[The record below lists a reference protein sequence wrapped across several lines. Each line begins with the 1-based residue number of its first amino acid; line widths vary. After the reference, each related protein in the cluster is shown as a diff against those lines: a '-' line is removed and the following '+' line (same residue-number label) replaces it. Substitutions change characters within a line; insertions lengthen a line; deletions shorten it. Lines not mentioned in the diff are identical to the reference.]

1 MSTSPLPK
9 AIVAT
14 LSRWQALRKSG
25 WALETARQVHAELGT
40 AVVAAATSGREPLE
54 RALHELAVYL
64 ASLVDG
70 EIAQPTQTQWQRLG
84 QLERAILE
92 LLQAER
98 SSSAADT
105 RKLLLVLAPVTPLWQ
120 DLVSQLAGGSVRVE
134 HHQEVSSLLVRLDP
148 AQLAAVLIDQDH
160 LMDLGSVA
168 DRLEGGRKAESLGAS
183 IIYFNRSRD
192 PEARALALSSGAD
205 ASLEGEDSAF
215 LIARIGELVDIRD
228 GQYRYKVLVVDDDRS
243 QALYCASILGKQGI
257 EVHTETD
264 PTRAIQVL
272 EQTRPDLLLLD
283 LNMPGVDGTELT
295 ARIRDRPEFAL
306 LPIVIL
312 TGEQDDARR
321 YDALRAGGDDYLLK
335 PIRPR
340 HLVTAVVTRARR
352 SRALLGQLAGRQ
364 SQASGGRLV
373 HPGELVRLLRSI
385 GDDPPRP
392 TALVLCG
399 ADNGRL
405 RPVNAHVSVEVEN
418 QHQIALELRG
428 TLKSSEA
435 VAPWPGAGFL
445 FLLECSPE
453 ESQARA
459 DLLRGRLEE
468 ALGKLGHGGSAA
480 SAALVVVP
488 SEAPPSADA
497 LIDLAEN
504 TLTVARHGGGRRVR
518 AALTGTGED
527 LPMELSLAIQ
537 KVLAQEPG
545 ESNMA
550 LRFQPIVPLH
560 GAARPQYHAHLVLR
574 ASGRGDSGERL
585 VTRRQWLGVA
595 RRTGE
600 LVKLDRYAL
609 THVAEQLH
617 EARKRLP
624 GLRIFLAVDGES
636 LADPGFSGALIEDL
650 ARRGVNDPGLVLSI
664 DQSEAVLL
672 ERRLKPICETLRAAR
687 IDLCLGRVG
696 ADHRGAHTLGVLKPA
711 VLAVEASTLA
721 SASEGQGILEMAQ
734 QYGAEIVAHFIPDA
748 RTLSKLFA
756 IGADYGMGSFIG
768 PPSPRL
774 DYDFG

>member
-1 MSTSPLPK
+1 MNTTPLPK
-9 AIVAT
+9 TIIAT
-14 LSRWQALRKSG
+14 LGRWQALRKSG
-25 WALETARQVHAELGT
+25 WALELARQVNVELGQ
-40 AVVAAATSGREPLE
+40 AMAAAAGSGREPLA
-54 RALHELAVYL
+54 RALQELTMYL
-64 ASLVDG
+64 APLVDG
-70 EIAQPTQTQWQRLG
+70 EIAQPTAMQWQRLG
-84 QLERAILE
+84 QLERTILE
-92 LLQAER
+92 ILQAER
-98 SSSAADT
+98 TASAGDT
-105 RKLLLVLAPVTPLWQ
+105 RKVLLVLAPASPLWQ
-120 DLVSQLAGGSVRVE
+120 DLVGQLSGGSVRVE
-134 HHQEVSSLLVRLDP
+134 QHREAGTLLARLDP

-168 DRLEGGRKAESLGAS
+168 DRLEGSRKAESLGAS

-215 LIARIGELVDIRD
+215 LLARIGELVDIRD
-228 GQYRYKVLVVDDDRS
+228 GAASYKVLVVDDDRS

-257 EVHTETD
+257 EAHTETD

-272 EQTRPDLLLLD
+272 EKVRPDLLLLD

-306 LPIVIL
+306 MPIVIL
-312 TGEQDDARR
+312 TGDQDDARR

-352 SRALLGQLAGRQ
+352 SRALQGQLAGRQ
-364 SQASGGRLV
+364 TQVRGGRLM
-373 HPGELVRLLRSI
+373 HAGELVGLLRNF
-385 GDDPPRP
+385 GDEAPRQ
-392 TALVLCG
+392 ASLLLLA

-405 RPVNAHVSVEVEN
+405 RSASAHASVELEH
-418 QHQIALELRG
+418 QHRLAQTLRAILNPPEL
-428 TLKSSEA
+428 L
-435 VAPWPGAGFL
+435 APWAGAGFL
-445 FLLECSPE
+445 CLLECSQE

-459 DLLRGRLEE
+459 EALRSRLED
-468 ALGKLGHGGSAA
+468 ALTPLGTGNPGA
-480 SAALVVVP
+480 SAALVVLP
-488 SEAPPSADA
+488 SEALPTADA
-497 LIDLAEN
+497 LIDLAES
-504 TLTVARHGGGRRVR
+504 TLTVARHSGGRKVR
-518 AALTGTGED
+518 AALTGVGED

-537 KVLAQEPG
+537 KALAQAPG
-545 ESNMA
+545 EGSTA

-560 GAARPQYHAHLVLR
+560 GAARPQYHAHLLLC
-574 ASGRGDSGERL
+574 AGGGDRL

-595 RRTGE
+595 RRSGD
-600 LVKLDRYAL
+600 LGKLDRHAL
-609 THVAEQLH
+609 IQVSEQLI

-636 LADPGFSGALIEDL
+636 LADPAFAGTLIDDL
-650 ARRGVNDPGLVLSI
+650 SRRGISDAGLVLSI
-664 DQSEAVLL
+664 DQAEAVLL
-672 ERRLKPICETLRAAR
+672 ERRLKPVCEMLRAAR

-696 ADHRGAHTLGVLKPA
+696 SDHRGAHTLGVLKPA
-711 VLAVEASTLA
+711 VLAVDAAALA
-721 SASEGQGILEMAQ
+721 TAGDGQGILEMAQ

-756 IGADYGMGSFIG
+756 IGVDYGMGSFIG